1 MFLNTKLK
9 KYFFSITIFI
19 LLHRPKAKIFGKIF
33 GKLLENILLRTKNVY
48 FVFLPHFDVSHAK
61 ATGEKMKILIL
72 TSEKWIKV
80 AVNLKLC

>member
-33 GKLLENILLRTKNVY
+33 GKLLENILLRTKN
-48 FVFLPHFDVSHAK
+48 FLPHFDVSHAK